1 MGEVVVIREL
11 SDNFAYLYIID
22 DGRAVV
28 VDPAEAGPILKEA
41 EKRELQIE
49 AVLITHG
56 HWDHSAGA
64 DEIQKKTNCK
74 IVRPGRERKDGEI
87 LQFGQAK
94 IQVIQTP
101 GHTAD
106 GVCYY
111 VEPSADEKGS
121 VFTGDTLFIAGCG
134 TPIGGD
140 MEGLRRSIE
149 KLARLPEETAVYPG
163 HDYTEDNYNFALTI
177 EPGNTE
183 IQSSYAKATEDRLTG
198 GEAAVPSSIGK
209 EKKTNVFMRA
219 GCEAIKKAV
228 NMTGAGNAEV
238 FAEIRRR
245 KNRYG

>member
-1 MGEVVVIREL
+1 MGEVIVIREL
-11 SDNFAYLYIID
+11 SDNYAYLYIL
-22 DGRAVV
+22 DGQRAVV
-28 VDPAEAGPILKEA
+28 VDPAEGGPILKEA
-41 EKRELQIE
+41 QKRGLSIE

-64 DEIQKKTNCK
+64 DEIQWKTGCK
-74 IVRPGRERKDGEI
+74 IVRPGREREDGEI
-87 LQFGQAK
+87 LQFGETR

-111 VEPSADEKGS
+111 VEPSANEKGS
-121 VFTGDTLFIAGCG
+121 VFTGDTLFIGGCG

-149 KLARLPEETAVYPG
+149 KLAELPEETAVYPG

-177 EPGNTE
+177 EPDNTE
-183 IQSSYAKATEDRLTG
+183 IQRLLEEIKKTG
-198 GEAAVPSSIGK
+198 GRAAPAVPSSIGK

-228 NMTGAGNAEV
+228 NMAGASDAEV
-238 FAEIRRR
+238 FAEIRKR
-245 KNRYG
+245 KNRFN